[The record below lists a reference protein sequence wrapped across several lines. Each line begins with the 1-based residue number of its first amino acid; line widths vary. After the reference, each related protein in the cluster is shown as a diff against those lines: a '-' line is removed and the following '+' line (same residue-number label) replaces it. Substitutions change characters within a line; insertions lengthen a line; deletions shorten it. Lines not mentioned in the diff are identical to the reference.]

1 MVERDV
7 MSDKGARPTRKSP
20 VQIRFEILEFLY
32 YNVGPHSRT
41 NLWRR
46 ATQLSYDDF
55 QKYLEYMKGKELV
68 EESADGVRLGQ
79 AGKEVYLKLR
89 ETLPSIL

>member
-1 MVERDV
+1 
-7 MSDKGARPTRKSP
+7 MSDKASRPVRKSP
-20 VQIRFEILEFLY
+20 VQIRFEILEFLF
-32 YNVGPHSRT
+32 YNAGTHSRT

-55 QKYLEYMKGKELV
+55 QKYLEYLKSRSLV
-68 EESADGVRLGQ
+68 EESPDGLRLAQ

>member
-1 MVERDV
+1 L
-7 MSDKGARPTRKSP
+7 SDKTPRPARKSP
-20 VQIRFEILEFLY
+20 VQIRFEILEFLF
-32 YNVGPHSRT
+32 YNAGAHSRT

-55 QKYLEYMKGKELV
+55 QRYLEYMKSKGLV
-68 EESADGVRLGQ
+68 EESSEGLRLAQ

>member
-1 MVERDV
+1 MTDDT
-7 MSDKGARPTRKSP
+7 SRPVRKSP
-20 VQIRFEILEFLY
+20 VQIRFEILEFLF
-32 YNVGPHSRT
+32 YNVGAHSRT
-41 NLWRR
+41 NLWRH

-55 QKYLEYMKGKELV
+55 QKYLEYMKSKGLI
-68 EESADGVRLGQ
+68 EESTEGLRLAQ